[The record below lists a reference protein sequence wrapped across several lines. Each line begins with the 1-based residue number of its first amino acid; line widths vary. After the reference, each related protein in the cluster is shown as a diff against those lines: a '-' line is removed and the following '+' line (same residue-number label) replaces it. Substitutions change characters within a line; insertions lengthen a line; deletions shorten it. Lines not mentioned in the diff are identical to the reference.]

1 MKPKVL
7 IAMHYLEIGGAE
19 TALVSLLRAWDVER
33 ADIDL
38 FLYSHRG
45 EMMRYIPAKV
55 NLLPE
60 KTAYRCLESP
70 INDVFKSLR
79 PDIALA
85 RWIARKEYV
94 KFFQA
99 NKYYTLDATQGY
111 IGRRLSPLMP
121 RMSRTKYDLAISF
134 LAPHNYVLD
143 HVKAK
148 KKVCWIHTDYTKVS
162 HDAELEHPVWAA
174 YDNIVSLSPDVTK
187 AFNKVHP
194 GLEDKIVEIGN
205 LLSKDIVIGRSE
217 EFVPMEFSQANFNIL
232 TIGRFT
238 EQKNIA
244 AIPFIMKKLMECTG
258 RDDLRWYI
266 IGYGGFEWI
275 IRQNIKKAGM
285 EGKVIVLGKKEN
297 PYPYISNCDL
307 YVQPSI
313 YEGRSVTVREAQMLG
328 RPVVVTAYP
337 TAASQIEDGV
347 DGVIVPMDSGKCAEG
362 LSKVISDKELMSRL
376 SANCVARD
384 YSDIQEIEKV
394 YSLIP

>member
-79 PDIALA
+79 PDIVLA

-297 PYPYISNCDL
+297 PYPYISKCDL

-362 LSKVISDKELMSRL
+362 LSKVISDKALMSRL